1 MNHTFRNNKITQT
14 EYSQNTE
21 RKVNN
26 SINSIYDMKRTYTRP
41 VFQRNKQYFLNQN
54 NKCITKGLTLENS
67 KNNNNNDS
75 YVNYLYTTEN
85 NSQIFNSSKQDYLK
99 EKININ
105 NLRINES
112 NNNSNGNNKTMNI
125 IESNY
130 LKNLKNENS
139 KCSLN
144 KEEDNLNQTIT
155 KKDYLNIIEKL
166 SNVVDQLEDYQ
177 KEIENLKIEN
187 NHLRKILLNTE
198 NINKNNI
205 NNLTENESNKHLK
218 QIELLF
224 QQLNFLKNEYEN
236 YKKINEK
243 RYNNMRSKSQEYFNN
258 KILKLQN
265 ENNKIKKEN
274 KVLKQKFENSDI
286 DYVKLLKRNENLNKE
301 IFKLKDIINK
311 QLKNNNFLICNF
323 SFEIKNKRIKS
334 KKNLQKDLIKKFNNI
349 PFQIN
354 NDNLKLKTLNKD
366 NCFYQEELVYN
377 IENENNSLKNK
388 IQTLEDKLH
397 DYLKNKI
404 NKKKKL
410 DGFRSW
416 SKN

>member
-21 RKVNN
+21 RKDNN

-54 NKCITKGLTLENS
+54 NKCTTKGLTIENS

-85 NSQIFNSSKQDYLK
+85 NSQIFNSSKPDYLK

-105 NLRINES
+105 NSRINES

-130 LKNLKNENS
+130 LKNLKKENS

-144 KEEDNLNQTIT
+144 KEEENFNKTIT

-243 RYNNMRSKSQEYFNN
+243 RYNNIRSKSQEYFNN

-265 ENNKIKKEN
+265 ENNKIKREN
-274 KVLKQKFENSDI
+274 KVLKQKFENSDM

-301 IFKLKDIINK
+301 IFKLKNYIDNKINIIIP
-311 QLKNNNFLICNF
+311 FSISNF
-323 SFEIKNKRIKS
+323 SFEINTNKFKIVKPLFKKSSLSKRINS
-334 KKNLQKDLIKKFNNI
+334 VLIPKKNQKLNNNY
-349 PFQIN
+349 N
-354 NDNLKLKTLNKD
+354 NDNPEYIIST
-366 NCFYQEELVYN
+366 
-377 IENENNSLKNK
+377 IETENNSLINK
-388 IQTLEDKLH
+388 VQKLEDQLRN
-397 DYLKNKI
+397 YLKNKI
-404 NKKKKL
+404 GKK
-410 DGFRSW
+410 RSLEQLR
-416 SKN
+416 SYSQK

>member
-21 RKVNN
+21 RKDNN

-54 NKCITKGLTLENS
+54 NKCTTKGLTIENS

-85 NSQIFNSSKQDYLK
+85 NSQIFNSSKPDYLK

-105 NLRINES
+105 NSRINES

-130 LKNLKNENS
+130 LKNLKKENS

-144 KEEDNLNQTIT
+144 KEEDNFNKTIT

-243 RYNNMRSKSQEYFNN
+243 RYNNIRSKSQEYFNN

-265 ENNKIKKEN
+265 ENNKIKREN
-274 KVLKQKFENSDI
+274 KVLKQKFENSDM

-301 IFKLKDIINK
+301 IFKLKNYIDNKINIIIP
-311 QLKNNNFLICNF
+311 FSISNF
-323 SFEIKNKRIKS
+323 SFEINTNKFKIVKPLFKKSSLSKRINS
-334 KKNLQKDLIKKFNNI
+334 VLIPKKNQKLNNNY
-349 PFQIN
+349 N
-354 NDNLKLKTLNKD
+354 NDNPEYIIST
-366 NCFYQEELVYN
+366 
-377 IENENNSLKNK
+377 IETENNSLINK
-388 IQTLEDKLH
+388 VQKLEDQLRN
-397 DYLKNKI
+397 YLKNKI
-404 NKKKKL
+404 GKK
-410 DGFRSW
+410 RSLEQLR
-416 SKN
+416 SYSQK

>member
-54 NKCITKGLTLENS
+54 NKCSTKGLTIENS

-85 NSQIFNSSKQDYLK
+85 NSQIFNSSKPDYLK

-105 NLRINES
+105 NSRINES

-144 KEEDNLNQTIT
+144 KEEDNFNKTIT

-243 RYNNMRSKSQEYFNN
+243 RYNNIRSKSQEYFNN

-265 ENNKIKKEN
+265 ENNKIKREN
-274 KVLKQKFENSDI
+274 KVLKQKFENSDM

-301 IFKLKDIINK
+301 IFKLKNYIDNKINIIIP
-311 QLKNNNFLICNF
+311 FSISNF
-323 SFEIKNKRIKS
+323 SFEINTNKFKIVKPLFKKSSLSKRINS
-334 KKNLQKDLIKKFNNI
+334 VLIPKKNQKLNNNY
-349 PFQIN
+349 N
-354 NDNLKLKTLNKD
+354 NDNPEYIIST
-366 NCFYQEELVYN
+366 
-377 IENENNSLKNK
+377 IETENNSLINK
-388 IQTLEDKLH
+388 VQKLEDQLRN
-397 DYLKNKI
+397 YLKNKI
-404 NKKKKL
+404 GKK
-410 DGFRSW
+410 RSLEQLR
-416 SKN
+416 SYSQK

>member
-1 MNHTFRNNKITQT
+1 MNHTFINNKITQT

-21 RKVNN
+21 RKDNN

-54 NKCITKGLTLENS
+54 NKCTTKGLTIENS

-85 NSQIFNSSKQDYLK
+85 NSQIFNSSKPDYLK

-105 NLRINES
+105 NSRINES

-130 LKNLKNENS
+130 LKNLKKENS

-144 KEEDNLNQTIT
+144 KEEDNFNKTIT

-243 RYNNMRSKSQEYFNN
+243 RYNNIRSKSQEYFNN

-265 ENNKIKKEN
+265 ENNKIKREN
-274 KVLKQKFENSDI
+274 KVLKQKFENSDM

-301 IFKLKDIINK
+301 IFKLKNYIDNKINIIIP
-311 QLKNNNFLICNF
+311 FSISNF
-323 SFEIKNKRIKS
+323 SFEINTNKFKIVKPLFKKSSLSKRINS
-334 KKNLQKDLIKKFNNI
+334 VLIPKKNQKLNNNY
-349 PFQIN
+349 N
-354 NDNLKLKTLNKD
+354 NDNPEYIIST
-366 NCFYQEELVYN
+366 
-377 IENENNSLKNK
+377 IETENNSLINK
-388 IQTLEDKLH
+388 VQKLEDQLRN
-397 DYLKNKI
+397 YLKNKI
-404 NKKKKL
+404 GKK
-410 DGFRSW
+410 RSLEQLR
-416 SKN
+416 SYSQK

>member
-112 NNNSNGNNKTMNI
+112 NNNSNGNNKTMNN

-177 KEIENLKIEN
+177 KEIENLKKEN

-198 NINKNNI
+198 NINKSNI

-301 IFKLKDIINK
+301 IFKLKNYIDNKINIIIP
-311 QLKNNNFLICNF
+311 FSISNF
-323 SFEIKNKRIKS
+323 SFEINTNKFQIIKPLFKKSNLPKRINSVLVPKKNKK
-334 KKNLQKDLIKKFNNI
+334 LNNN
-349 PFQIN
+349 FN
-354 NDNLKLKTLNKD
+354 NDNPEYIIST
-366 NCFYQEELVYN
+366 
-377 IENENNSLKNK
+377 IETENNSLINK
-388 IQTLEDKLH
+388 VQKLEDQLRN
-397 DYLKNKI
+397 YLKNKLG
-404 NKKKKL
+404 KK
-410 DGFRSW
+410 RSLEQLR
-416 SKN
+416 SYSQK

>member
-21 RKVNN
+21 RKDNN

-54 NKCITKGLTLENS
+54 NKCTTKGLTIENS

-85 NSQIFNSSKQDYLK
+85 NSQIFNSSKPDYLK

-105 NLRINES
+105 NSRINES

-130 LKNLKNENS
+130 LKNLKKENS

-144 KEEDNLNQTIT
+144 KEEDNFNKTIT

-243 RYNNMRSKSQEYFNN
+243 RYNNIRSKSQEYFNN

-265 ENNKIKKEN
+265 ENNKIKREN
-274 KVLKQKFENSDI
+274 KVLKQKFENSDM

-301 IFKLKDIINK
+301 IFKLKNYIDNKINIIIP
-311 QLKNNNFLICNF
+311 FSISNF
-323 SFEIKNKRIKS
+323 SFEINTNKFKIVKPLFKKSSLSKRINS
-334 KKNLQKDLIKKFNNI
+334 VLIPKKNQKLNN
-349 PFQIN
+349 N
-354 NDNLKLKTLNKD
+354 YNTDNPEYIIST
-366 NCFYQEELVYN
+366 
-377 IENENNSLKNK
+377 IETENNSLINK
-388 IQTLEDKLH
+388 VQKLEDQLRN
-397 DYLKNKI
+397 YLKNKI
-404 NKKKKL
+404 GKK
-410 DGFRSW
+410 RSLEQLR
-416 SKN
+416 SYSQK

>member
-21 RKVNN
+21 RKDNN

-54 NKCITKGLTLENS
+54 NKCTTKGLTIENS

-85 NSQIFNSSKQDYLK
+85 NSQIFNSSKPDYLK

-105 NLRINES
+105 NSRINES

-130 LKNLKNENS
+130 LKNLKKENS

-144 KEEDNLNQTIT
+144 KEEDNFNKTIT

-243 RYNNMRSKSQEYFNN
+243 RYNNIRSKSQEYFNN

-265 ENNKIKKEN
+265 ENNKIKREN
-274 KVLKQKFENSDI
+274 KVLKQKFENSDM

-301 IFKLKDIINK
+301 IFKLKNYIDNKINIIIP
-311 QLKNNNFLICNF
+311 FSISNF
-323 SFEIKNKRIKS
+323 SFEINTNKFKIVKPLFKKSNLSKRINS
-334 KKNLQKDLIKKFNNI
+334 VLIPKKNQKLNN
-349 PFQIN
+349 N
-354 NDNLKLKTLNKD
+354 YNTDNPEYIIST
-366 NCFYQEELVYN
+366 
-377 IENENNSLKNK
+377 IETENNSLINNVQK
-388 IQTLEDKLH
+388 LEDQLRN
-397 DYLKNKI
+397 YLKNKI
-404 NKKKKL
+404 GKK
-410 DGFRSW
+410 RSLEQLR
-416 SKN
+416 SYSQK

>member
-21 RKVNN
+21 RKDNN

-54 NKCITKGLTLENS
+54 NKCTTKGLTIENS

-85 NSQIFNSSKQDYLK
+85 NSQIFNSSKPDYLK

-105 NLRINES
+105 NSRINES
-112 NNNSNGNNKTMNI
+112 NNNRDGNNKTMNI

-144 KEEDNLNQTIT
+144 KEEDNFNKTIT

-243 RYNNMRSKSQEYFNN
+243 RYNNIRSKSQEYFNN

-265 ENNKIKKEN
+265 ENNKIKREN
-274 KVLKQKFENSDI
+274 KVLKQKFENSDM

-301 IFKLKDIINK
+301 IFKLKNYIDNKINIIIP
-311 QLKNNNFLICNF
+311 FSISNF
-323 SFEIKNKRIKS
+323 SFEINTNKFKIVKPLFKKSSLSKRINS
-334 KKNLQKDLIKKFNNI
+334 VLIPKKNQKLNNNY
-349 PFQIN
+349 N
-354 NDNLKLKTLNKD
+354 NDNPEYIIST
-366 NCFYQEELVYN
+366 
-377 IENENNSLKNK
+377 IETENNSLINK
-388 IQTLEDKLH
+388 VQKLEDQLRN
-397 DYLKNKI
+397 YLKNKI
-404 NKKKKL
+404 GKK
-410 DGFRSW
+410 RSLEQLR
-416 SKN
+416 SYSQK

>member
-54 NKCITKGLTLENS
+54 NKCSTKGLTIENS
-67 KNNNNNDS
+67 KNNNNNNDS

-85 NSQIFNSSKQDYLK
+85 NSQIFNSSKPDYLK

-105 NLRINES
+105 NSRINES
-112 NNNSNGNNKTMNI
+112 NNNRDGNNKTMNI

-139 KCSLN
+139 KYSLN

-243 RYNNMRSKSQEYFNN
+243 RYNNIRSKSQEYFNN

-274 KVLKQKFENSDI
+274 KVLKQKFEKSEI

-301 IFKLKDIINK
+301 IFKLKNYIDNKINIIIP
-311 QLKNNNFLICNF
+311 FSISNF
-323 SFEIKNKRIKS
+323 SFEINTNKFQIIKPLFKKSNLPKRINSVLVPKKNKK
-334 KKNLQKDLIKKFNNI
+334 LNNN
-349 PFQIN
+349 FN
-354 NDNLKLKTLNKD
+354 NDNPEYIIST
-366 NCFYQEELVYN
+366 
-377 IENENNSLKNK
+377 IETENNSLINK
-388 IQTLEDKLH
+388 VQKLEDQLRN
-397 DYLKNKI
+397 YLKNKI
-404 NKKKKL
+404 GKKRNL
-410 DGFRSW
+410 EQLRSY
-416 SKN
+416 SQK

>member
-21 RKVNN
+21 RKDNN

-54 NKCITKGLTLENS
+54 NKCTTKGLTIENS

-85 NSQIFNSSKQDYLK
+85 NSQIFNSSKPDYLK

-105 NLRINES
+105 NSRINES

-130 LKNLKNENS
+130 LKNLKKENS

-144 KEEDNLNQTIT
+144 KEEDNFNKTIT

-243 RYNNMRSKSQEYFNN
+243 RYNNIRSKSQEYFNN

-265 ENNKIKKEN
+265 ENNKIKREN
-274 KVLKQKFENSDI
+274 KVLKQKFENSDM

-301 IFKLKDIINK
+301 IFKLKNYIDNKINIIIP
-311 QLKNNNFLICNF
+311 FSISNF
-323 SFEIKNKRIKS
+323 SFEINTNKFKIVKPLFKKSNLSKRINS
-334 KKNLQKDLIKKFNNI
+334 VLIPKKNQKLNN
-349 PFQIN
+349 N
-354 NDNLKLKTLNKD
+354 YNTDNPEYIIST
-366 NCFYQEELVYN
+366 
-377 IENENNSLKNK
+377 IETENNSLINK
-388 IQTLEDKLH
+388 VQKLEDQLRN
-397 DYLKNKI
+397 YLKNKI
-404 NKKKKL
+404 GKK
-410 DGFRSW
+410 RSLEQLR
-416 SKN
+416 SYSQK

>member
-21 RKVNN
+21 RKDNN

-54 NKCITKGLTLENS
+54 NKCSTKGLTIENS
-67 KNNNNNDS
+67 KNNNNNNDS

-85 NSQIFNSSKQDYLK
+85 NSQIFNSSKPDYLK

-105 NLRINES
+105 NSRINES

-130 LKNLKNENS
+130 LKNLKKENS

-144 KEEDNLNQTIT
+144 KEEDNFNKTIT

-243 RYNNMRSKSQEYFNN
+243 RYNNIRSKSQEYFNN

-265 ENNKIKKEN
+265 ENNKIKREN
-274 KVLKQKFENSDI
+274 KVLKQKFENSDM

-301 IFKLKDIINK
+301 IFKLKNYIDNKINIIIP
-311 QLKNNNFLICNF
+311 FSISNF
-323 SFEIKNKRIKS
+323 SFEINTNKFKIIKPLFKKSNLPKRINSVLIPKKNKK
-334 KKNLQKDLIKKFNNI
+334 LNNNY
-349 PFQIN
+349 N
-354 NDNLKLKTLNKD
+354 NDNPEYIIST
-366 NCFYQEELVYN
+366 
-377 IENENNSLKNK
+377 IETENNSLINK
-388 IQTLEDKLH
+388 VQKLEDQLRN
-397 DYLKNKI
+397 YLKNKI
-404 NKKKKL
+404 GKK
-410 DGFRSW
+410 RSLEQLR
-416 SKN
+416 SYSQK

>member
-105 NLRINES
+105 NSRINES

-177 KEIENLKIEN
+177 KEIENLKKEN

-198 NINKNNI
+198 NINKSNI

-301 IFKLKDIINK
+301 IFKLKNYIDNKINIIIP
-311 QLKNNNFLICNF
+311 FSISNF
-323 SFEIKNKRIKS
+323 SFEINTNKLQIIKPLFKKSNLPKRINSVLIPKKNKK
-334 KKNLQKDLIKKFNNI
+334 LNNN
-349 PFQIN
+349 FN
-354 NDNLKLKTLNKD
+354 NDNPEYIIST
-366 NCFYQEELVYN
+366 
-377 IENENNSLKNK
+377 IETENNSLINK
-388 IQTLEDKLH
+388 VQKLEDQLRN
-397 DYLKNKI
+397 YLKNKLG
-404 NKKKKL
+404 KK
-410 DGFRSW
+410 RSLEQLR
-416 SKN
+416 SYSQK